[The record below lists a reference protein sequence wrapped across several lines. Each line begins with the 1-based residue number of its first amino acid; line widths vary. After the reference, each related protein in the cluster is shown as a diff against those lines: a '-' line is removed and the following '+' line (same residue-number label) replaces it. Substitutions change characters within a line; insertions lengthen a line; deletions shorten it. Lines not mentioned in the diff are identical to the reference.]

1 MRKISKIAILGAGR
15 MGKAMAIAFAYAGLK
30 VALIDARQR
39 SEIAFQDYRNQILS
53 DLQQELQLLETIKFI
68 NAEQH
73 IFIDKRIDILSRDAS
88 IEVLSNCDLLLEA
101 VPEVKQLKQ
110 EIFAWLDPYILSNCI
125 VASTTSTFLV
135 TDIAQMISH
144 PERVINAHWLNPAYL
159 IPLVELSRSEETS
172 DEMVAD
178 LKHFLHDIG
187 KVPVVCN
194 AKAGYIVPRIQAL
207 AMNEAAR
214 MVEEGVASAE
224 DIDIAIRTGFGLR
237 FSVLGLLEF
246 IDWGGGDILYYA
258 SQYLQRE
265 LGDRYQ
271 APEIIADNMRQQRN
285 GLREKQGFYNY
296 DQVDIADY
304 KQKVLHQFADR
315 ITSQH
320 LKPQFNILQND
331 AV

>member
-1 MRKISKIAILGAGR
+1 MSKISKIAILGAGR

-39 SEIAFQDYRNQILS
+39 SEIEFQDYHSQILS
-53 DLQQELQLLETIKFI
+53 DLQQELQLLETINFI
-68 NAEQH
+68 NSEQH

-88 IEVLSNCDLLLEA
+88 IEILSNCDLLLEA

-110 EIFAWLDPYILSNCI
+110 EIFAWLDPYILADCI

-172 DEMVAD
+172 DEVVAD

-271 APEIIADNMRQQRN
+271 APEIIAENMRQQRN

-304 KQKVLHQFADR
+304 KQQVLYQFADR
-315 ITSQH
+315 ISSQH
-320 LKPQFNILQND
+320 LKPKFNILQND

>member
-1 MRKISKIAILGAGR
+1 MRKILKVAILGAGR

-39 SEIAFQDYRNQILS
+39 SEIEFQNYHSQILS

-73 IFIDKRIDILSRDAS
+73 IFIDKQISILSRDAS
-88 IEVLSNCDLLLEA
+88 IEILSNCDLLLEA
-101 VPEVKQLKQ
+101 VPEVKPLKQ
-110 EIFAWLDPYILSNCI
+110 EIFAWLDPYILANCI

-172 DEMVAD
+172 DEVVAD

-214 MVEEGVASAE
+214 MVEEGVATAE

-237 FSVLGLLEF
+237 FSVLGILEF

-304 KQKVLHQFADR
+304 KKKVLHQFADR
-315 ITSQH
+315 ITSQN